1 MPADITTRMPR
12 HTALALSL
20 LALLAFVPPTVAGP
34 PEGVSGRMA
43 FDEVAEALRK
53 YGKET
58 DREKRIRWLR
68 KLAPTGDVRVAV
80 ALGDAWG
87 DTDGGL
93 GTIAQNLLAEH
104 YCPKGDEP
112 KSHGAMTWG
121 RVTDWWK
128 KNEADL
134 RRRAQELPH

>member
-1 MPADITTRMPR
+1 MQTATRTPR
-12 HTALALSL
+12 LAALAL
-20 LALLAFVPPTVAGP
+20 LALLAPWPAAAGP
-34 PEGVSGRMA
+34 PERVSGRMV
-43 FDEVAEALRK
+43 FDEVAEGLRK

-134 RRRAQELPH
+134 RRRAKELPR

>member
-1 MPADITTRMPR
+1 MQTATRTPR
-12 HTALALSL
+12 LAALAL
-20 LALLAFVPPTVAGP
+20 LALLAPWPAAAGP
-34 PEGVSGRMA
+34 PERVSGRMV
-43 FDEVAEALRK
+43 FDEVADGLRK
-53 YGKET
+53 YHKET

-121 RVTDWWK
+121 RVTDWWN

-134 RRRAQELPH
+134 RRRAQEIP

>member
-1 MPADITTRMPR
+1 MQAATRTPR
-12 HTALALSL
+12 LAALAL
-20 LALLAFVPPTVAGP
+20 LALLAPWPAVAGP

-43 FDEVAEALRK
+43 FDEVAEGLRK

-134 RRRAQELPH
+134 RRRAKELPR

>member
-1 MPADITTRMPR
+1 MQTATRTPR
-12 HTALALSL
+12 LAALAL
-20 LALLAFVPPTVAGP
+20 LALLAPWPAVAGP

-43 FDEVAEALRK
+43 FDEVAEGLRK

-134 RRRAQELPH
+134 RRRAKELPR

>member
-1 MPADITTRMPR
+1 MQAATRTPR
-12 HTALALSL
+12 LAALAL
-20 LALLAFVPPTVAGP
+20 LALLAPWPAAAGP
-34 PEGVSGRMA
+34 PERVSGRMV
-43 FDEVAEALRK
+43 FDEVAEGLRK

-134 RRRAQELPH
+134 RRRAKELPR